1 MLERLTATQVIRE
14 AAAGRTKPLI
24 VSCNKEDAQPIELF
38 CKVSEGCE
46 EGVVGL
52 AMEVVAACIAVRL
65 QLPVPNPFLVDLPP
79 RLSDVSQDER
89 IRRRIVTSS
98 SVAFGSM
105 YLPRRFVAWHKGSRV
120 NDETIHVALGA
131 FVFDAVIDNADRRPS
146 NPNCLHSGQ
155 EIRLI
160 DHELAFPRNLVGNQP
175 PPWKEGGLRWLH
187 GQDQHI
193 FWKELRRHRHEL
205 DFSGIPGLW
214 ETLSDECLER
224 IRRAVP
230 AEWGEACPAVDKALD
245 RIRQARANMSGVIS
259 EVRRVLK

>member
-1 MLERLTATQVIRE
+1 MLARLTATQVIRE
-14 AAAGRTKPLI
+14 AAAGRTKPLL
-24 VSCNKEDAQPIELF
+24 VSCHNEDARPIELF

-52 AMEVVAACIAVRL
+52 AMEVVAACIAIRL
-65 QLPVPNPFLVDLPP
+65 QLPVPNPLLVDLSPG
-79 RLSDVSQDER
+79 LSDVVQDER
-89 IRRRIVTSS
+89 IRRRIVASS

-105 YLPRRFVAWHKGSRV
+105 YLPKRFVAWHKGSRV
-120 NDETIHVALGA
+120 SSETIHAALGA
-131 FVFDAVIDNADRRPS
+131 FVFDAVIDNTDRRPS

-175 PPWKEGGLRWLH
+175 SPWKEGGLRWLH
-187 GQDQHI
+187 GQDRHI
-193 FWKELRRHRHEL
+193 FWKELRRHAQRL
-205 DFSGIPGLW
+205 DFGRISGLW

-230 AEWGEACPAVDKALD
+230 AEWDEACPAVDKALD